1 MSCKGNY
8 FLRAVAYF
16 ENLNCINVD
25 VTKIAL
31 IFSFVCHTSSICGN
45 LQVNNTHKYKTPTS
59 NFLQNKVLAHDMP
72 FILFGV
78 QIN

>member
-1 MSCKGNY
+1 MSCKGDY
-8 FLRAVAYF
+8 CLRALAYF
-16 ENLNCINVD
+16 ENLNCINLE

-31 IFSFVCHTSSICGN
+31 RFSFVFHTSSTCGN